1 MKPSNSQYH
10 ALGLPHLGSQ
20 KELTTIEPD
29 GVLRGLRILL
39 VENEPYSAEL
49 FAFVLE
55 KIAGAQVI
63 AAASAEEAL
72 FKLLAP
78 YQPDILLSNLV
89 LPDLDGYSLLELVK
103 TTIAKRGRSIL
114 AVALTSCQRNVDLV
128 RLREAGYRTHIPLSI
143 SPEELVTKLANL
155 ANLLLIDKPEF

>member
-1 MKPSNSQYH
+1 MKPSNSLSQT
-10 ALGLPHLGSQ
+10 LGLPHLGSQ

-39 VENEPYSAEL
+39 VENEPYSVEL
-49 FAFVLE
+49 LTFVLE

-63 AAASAEEAL
+63 AATSAEEAL

-78 YQPDILLSNLV
+78 DQPDILLSNLV

-103 TTIAKRGRSIL
+103 ATIAKRRRSIL
-114 AVALTSCQRNVDLV
+114 AVALTSCDRDVNLA
-128 RLREAGYRTHIPLSI
+128 RLREAGYHTHIPLSI
-143 SPEELVTKLANL
+143 NPEQLVTKLVRVLSSQKNWQQ
-155 ANLLLIDKPEF
+155 